1 VQITYRVA
9 ARACP
14 VLPKAGSQAAA
25 SAVRTALAS
34 ILMPWKWLFSQI
46 TVAVLISWP
55 GQAAGGTA

>member
-1 VQITYRVA
+1 VA

-25 SAVRTALAS
+25 SAVRTTLAA